1 MAAAKKAAT
10 KAGATAAKATPAA
23 PKAKKAVAAKKA
35 PARGTKMAPR
45 AGGPASCAAWLER
58 AADSPGTTY
67 LQGHDEALKSE
78 ILTALKEAW
87 LAAVPDA
94 PPTVLRA
101 GEAGPAG
108 VLNAVQGGSLFAS
121 RALVIVL
128 RVEDWARSATVPAAL
143 AQAVANVPPENLL
156 VLVEGAGDS
165 ERKHLNP
172 LRGACARIFALDGLA
187 PSELRPWAER
197 HAARQDLK
205 LAPDA
210 WEALFELPRLDTGEV
225 FNELDKLA
233 AWAGPGGSA
242 TREQVQELVHPA
254 GGATLGQLA
263 DAVVERR
270 ADLAMDCLLRAM
282 EGGETAGG
290 VLFQLM
296 TLLSGALRLRGGG
309 GGWVRDRMRSGRIAA
324 LWRPDDI
331 ARGIDLLYRC
341 ERAWKTGRAPEDV
354 LLVRAIEGLT
364 AKASA

>member
-1 MAAAKKAAT
+1 MVEKKAATARPKAVVKPKAAPRKAAAKKLPS
-10 KAGATAAKATPAA
+10 G
-23 PKAKKAVAAKKA
+23 
-35 PARGTKMAPR
+35 RSGLAPR
-45 AGGPASCAAWLER
+45 AGGPAACAAWLAQ
-58 AADSPGTTY
+58 AATSPGTTY
-67 LQGHDEALKSE
+67 LQGHDEALKAE

-87 LAAVPDA
+87 IAAVPDA

-101 GEAGPAG
+101 GESGPAG

-128 RVEDWARSATVPAAL
+128 RVEDWARSASVPAAV
-143 AQAVANVPPENLL
+143 AQGIGTVPPENLL
-156 VLVEGAGDS
+156 VFVEGAGDS

-187 PSELRPWAER
+187 TTELRPWAER
-197 HAARQDLK
+197 HAARHGLT

-233 AWAGPGGSA
+233 AWAGPGGRA
-242 TREQVQELVHPA
+242 TRAEVEAIVHPA
-254 GGATLGQLA
+254 GGATLGALA

-270 ADLAMDCLLRAM
+270 GDRAMDCLLRAL
-282 EGGETAGG
+282 EGGESAGG
-290 VLFQLM
+290 VLFQLT

-309 GGWVRDRMRSGRIAA
+309 SGWVRDRMRSQRVAA
-324 LWRPDDI
+324 RWRTDEI

-364 AKASA
+364 AGH

>member
-1 MAAAKKAAT
+1 MAEAKRKKPRAAAAKA
-10 KAGATAAKATPAA
+10 
-23 PKAKKAVAAKKA
+23 
-35 PARGTKMAPR
+35 APR
-45 AGGPASCAAWLER
+45 AGGPAACAAWLAN
-58 AADSPGTTY
+58 AAGSPGTTY
-67 LQGHDEALKSE
+67 LQGHDEALKAE

-87 LAAVPDA
+87 IAAVPDA

-128 RVEDWARSATVPAAL
+128 RVEDWARSATVPAAI

-156 VLVEGAGDS
+156 VFVEGAGDS
-165 ERKHLNP
+165 ERKHLNA

-187 PSELRPWAER
+187 ASELRPWAER
-197 HAARQDLK
+197 HAARQG
-205 LAPDA
+205 LALAVDA
-210 WEALFELPRLDTGEV
+210 WDALFELPRLDTGEV

-233 AWAGPGGSA
+233 AWAGPGAKVSRA
-242 TREQVQELVHPA
+242 DVDAIVHPA

-270 ADLAMDCLLRAM
+270 AAQAMNCLLRAL

-290 VLFQLM
+290 VLFQLT
-296 TLLSGALRLRGGG
+296 TLLSGALRLRSGG
-309 GGWVRDRMRSGRIAA
+309 GGWVRDRMRSQRVAA
-324 LWRPDDI
+324 AWRPDDI

-364 AKASA
+364 ASAPELSSRGA

>member
-1 MAAAKKAAT
+1 MAAAKKAT
-10 KAGATAAKATPAA
+10 TRKAP
-23 PKAKKAVAAKKA
+23 AAKK
-35 PARGTKMAPR
+35 PAARRGGGGGMAPR

-58 AADSPGTTY
+58 AAESPGTTY
-67 LQGHDEALKSE
+67 LQGHDEALKAE

-128 RVEDWARSATVPAAL
+128 RVEDWARSATVPAAV
-143 AQAVANVPPENLL
+143 AQAVAHVPAENLL
-156 VLVEGAGDS
+156 VFVEGAGDS

-187 PSELRPWAER
+187 TSELRPWAER
-197 HAARQDLK
+197 HAARQDLR

-210 WEALFELPRLDTGEV
+210 WDVLFELPRLDTGEV

-233 AWAGPGGSA
+233 AWAGPGGHA
-242 TREQVQELVHPA
+242 TREQVAELVHPA
-254 GGATLGQLA
+254 GGATLGALA

-270 ADLAMDCLLRAM
+270 GDRAMDCLLRAL
-282 EGGETAGG
+282 EGGESAGG

-309 GGWVRDRMRSGRIAA
+309 GGWVRDRMRSQRVAA
-324 LWRPDDI
+324 AWRPEEI

-364 AKASA
+364 KRAPP